1 MAQALL
7 RHLLS
12 DLFGEESPAQQRIL
26 ERMLKNIYNISEQV
40 LSSYSARSS
49 VIVPEQKN
57 DDEKSL
63 QSGLLEENSETIEC
77 LVRSSLK
84 IFLLLQSIHSSSSII
99 DFSFLGKFTS
109 LISNVLN
116 DPNRTLE
123 DSQRKTI
130 SMIPLHLLSEYCN
143 HFNDAKAIEQI
154 FNYCMNN
161 NSGQKESSHHPV
173 DNTTSHMDFM
183 KCLSRCCSE
192 FKLCALELLKTVKAV
207 FDSKKVSKIEDTETC
222 GKILL
227 FVASVLPYN
236 HDACINKGGHVNMEH
251 HALLEQQVR
260 EEQTDA
266 TSVVLDDF
274 ETFWNL
280 QMHIIQLVSLKT
292 SLSVHY
298 SQARGQDS
306 TIPTWPIFS
315 KEVDRMLKCI
325 ESRCI
330 SNIQTLKQLKRNK
343 EKLQSDGKTSAIDT
357 SQQQFE
363 VLFSP
368 IKLLKNR
375 KLFDLQL
382 DDIRFRR
389 QVLIQLLIAIS
400 RLQEKNLDSHSYSA
414 ELKSMREKILAI
426 MKKYDSDISAIMDTI
441 FEREKS
447 WTTWK
452 ANQCPAFFHD
462 RSSSLPSSSKASLVF
477 KNAAMLGFL
486 ESDTSSESVDT
497 YLKSSEN
504 ELRSH
509 DFENYVIPIVK
520 EEFDVTPSEKF
531 VNSSNVFV
539 WKSCRLLLDFDLKK
553 IQLALQHPSISSEAT
568 HREED
573 HEGDTSHDHF
583 LEIIAKQ
590 VLEQSCDDKSK
601 TPLASEEH
609 ADLNNK
615 EEDKNSKKRKLQ
627 VMQDEDEHS
636 SSKQV
641 KL

>member
-1 MAQALL
+1 MAQTLL
-7 RHLLS
+7 RHLLT
-12 DLFGEESPAQQRIL
+12 DLFGEESPTQQHLL

-40 LSSYSARSS
+40 LASYYTPSKTSSN
-49 VIVPEQKN
+49 VQEHK
-57 DDEKSL
+57 DDDKSL
-63 QSGLLEENSETIEC
+63 QSGLLEENSGTIEC

-84 IFLLLQSIHSSSSII
+84 IFLLIQAIYSSSSSII

-109 LISNVLN
+109 LISNILN
-116 DPNRTLE
+116 DPNSTLD

-143 HFNDAKAIEQI
+143 HFNNAKAIEQI

-161 NSGQKESSHHPV
+161 HSQQEEESQQRNTNS
-173 DNTTSHMDFM
+173 TDFM

-266 TSVVLDDF
+266 ASVVVDDF

-280 QMHIIQLVSLKT
+280 QMHVIQFLSLKT
-292 SLSVHY
+292 SLSAHY
-298 SQARGQDS
+298 SQTKGQDY
-306 TIPTWPIFS
+306 TIPTWSTFS
-315 KEVDRMLKCI
+315 KEVDRMMKCI

-343 EKLQSDGKTSAIDT
+343 EKLQSDGKMNTTIDT

-382 DDIRFRR
+382 DDVRFRR

-400 RLQEKNLDSHSYSA
+400 RLQEKNTDSHSYSS
-414 ELKSMREKILAI
+414 ELKSMKEKILTI
-426 MKKYDSDISAIMDTI
+426 MKKYDSDVSTIMDTI
-441 FEREKS
+441 FERERF

-462 RSSSLPSSSKASLVF
+462 RSSTLPLSSKSSLVF

-486 ESDTSSESVDT
+486 ESDTSTESVDA

-509 DFENYVIPIVK
+509 DFANYVVPIVK

-539 WKSCRLLLDFDLKK
+539 WKSCRLLLDFDLKQ
-553 IQLALQHPSISSEAT
+553 IQLALQHPSHHGED
-568 HREED
+568 EEE
-573 HEGDTSHDHF
+573 EGDSSHF

-590 VLEQSCDDKSK
+590 VLKQSGEQDDKSDS
-601 TPLASEEH
+601 PVDNDEEE
-609 ADLNNK
+609 NG
-615 EEDKNSKKRKLQ
+615 KKRKRQ
-627 VMQDEDEHS
+627 VMQEDDEQANDETAS

-641 KL
+641 KH